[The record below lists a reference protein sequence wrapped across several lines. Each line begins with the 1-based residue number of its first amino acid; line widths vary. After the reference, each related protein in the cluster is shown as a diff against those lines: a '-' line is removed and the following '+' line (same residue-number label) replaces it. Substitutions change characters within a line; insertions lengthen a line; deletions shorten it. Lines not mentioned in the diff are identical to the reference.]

1 MLLFVA
7 AKYCIAKATYT
18 NWLVPQHSKTMLC
31 INFNSNSM
39 LICWDDSF
47 CLDHVCQTNV
57 VCYWF
62 FYHLWSLVVGD
73 NLKIESPPVWKKC
86 FSVLN
91 MMTQHYCTTATYL
104 TIFILLVFGVQ
115 ALLRLYWVPKW
126 TGSVRWKYCK

>member
-18 NWLVPQHSKTMLC
+18 NWLVPQHSKTLLC

-73 NLKIESPPVWKKC
+73 NLKIESPPVWKM
-86 FSVLN
+86 FFRIEHDDSALY
-91 MMTQHYCTTATYL
+91 HSD
-104 TIFILLVFGVQ
+104 IFANFHFACVWCSSFIAVIL
-115 ALLRLYWVPKW
+115 
-126 TGSVRWKYCK
+126 GSKMDGISQMKIL